1 MISAFRQHTTS
12 YFFFHFWRCDKDML
26 IPIANLLYN
35 VSTNWFPTNIEL
47 YFTLIPEGRIIGT
60 FISDKP
66 EMAEG

>member
-1 MISAFRQHTTS
+1 
-12 YFFFHFWRCDKDML
+12 ML

-47 YFTLIPEGRIIGT
+47 YFTLIPEGRMIGT